1 MQRDLNPYI
10 TKHYQANFHFQRVK
24 SSRKQDRYKKT
35 FTNFQAWICWYLTKK
50 RYQEIQ
56 AFFIARKTIYH
67 IKGGRNNGQL
77 QTVRK
82 PHPQAGL
89 K

>member
-1 MQRDLNPYI
+1 MQWDLNPYI

-24 SSRKQDRYKKT
+24 SSQKQDFFKKT
-35 FTNFQAWICWYLTKK
+35 FTNLSAWICWYLTKM

-67 IKGGRNNGQL
+67 GIRLGR
-77 QTVRK
+77 
-82 PHPQAGL
+82 
-89 K
+89 